1 MKLSQ
6 PVYQVLPVFVGDL
19 ILETSVQ
26 EIGWIHVPLFFL
38 AHVLNDL
45 RNKFY
50 NRLWVSNLKN
60 IIDIQLALVLLKPF
74 FSTILLLF
82 RYFLQLV
89 SIKRSSDLGIKG
101 LILRLVLL
109 NRLLDLLSLDWDNL
123 LLLHQRLRPID
134 K

>member
-1 MKLSQ
+1 MKRSQ

-26 EIGWIHVPLFFL
+26 EIGWIHVPLFLL

-45 RNKFY
+45 RNEFY

-82 RYFLQLV
+82 RYLLQLV
-89 SIKRSSDLGIKG
+89 SIKRPCDLGIKG

-109 NRLLDLLSLDWDNL
+109 NRLLDLLSLHWDNL

-134 K
+134 E